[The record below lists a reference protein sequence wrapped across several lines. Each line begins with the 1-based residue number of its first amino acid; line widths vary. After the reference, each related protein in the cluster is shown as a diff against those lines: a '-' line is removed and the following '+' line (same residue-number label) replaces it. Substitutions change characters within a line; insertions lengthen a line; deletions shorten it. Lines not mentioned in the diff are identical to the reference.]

1 MNIKLYYMFT
11 LISTCFLRPILLL
24 KSFPLTESEN
34 AHSSLHFM
42 FVHLHFKSYNG
53 EYLEVTLGIRI
64 RRDDL

>member
-24 KSFPLTESEN
+24 KNFPLTESEN

-42 FVHLHFKSYNG
+42 FVHLHFKSYN
-53 EYLEVTLGIRI
+53 EKYLEVTLGIRI
-64 RRDDL
+64 RRDEL